1 MMSMIYPGLAPS
13 NVSKD
18 AKYSIRTGENG
29 MEVQLTYRVSD
40 RERALLSTDRHE
52 PLVDM
57 VNAVK
62 TDITGQPGGAFY
74 INEFKDVLV
83 PADGECYFAGIYD
96 PALEFD
102 FDGPIVSP
110 RAPDD
115 LEPGDPWLGP
125 HVGIHYTL
133 AAGGNDIK
141 WFKKTGRISREERL
155 SDHVGEAVAA
165 DLSRRLARTKGS
177 EGGRI
182 YINEC
187 CEFFSPP
194 SGGGSEYLYLG
205 SLDEDVWFPPPDVP
219 GRP

>member
-1 MMSMIYPGLAPS
+1 MSLIYPGLAPS
-13 NVSKD
+13 NVNKD
-18 AKYSIRTGENG
+18 AKYSIRTGANG

-52 PLVDM
+52 PLVNM

-62 TDITGQPGGAFY
+62 TDVNGQAGGAFY

-83 PADGECYFAGIYD
+83 PAGGECYFAGIYD
-96 PALEFD
+96 SPLEFD
-102 FDGPIVSP
+102 FDGPIISP
-110 RAPDD
+110 RAPGD

-125 HVGIHYTL
+125 HVGVRYTL
-133 AAGGNDIK
+133 TAGGHDIRGE
-141 WFKKTGRISREERL
+141 KKTGKITREEPL
-155 SDHVGEAVAA
+155 SDYVGEAAA
-165 DLSRRLARTKGS
+165 AELAHRLARTKGS
-177 EGGRI
+177 QGGRV
-182 YINEC
+182 YLNEC

-205 SLDEDVWFPPPDVP
+205 SLGEDLWFPPPDVP